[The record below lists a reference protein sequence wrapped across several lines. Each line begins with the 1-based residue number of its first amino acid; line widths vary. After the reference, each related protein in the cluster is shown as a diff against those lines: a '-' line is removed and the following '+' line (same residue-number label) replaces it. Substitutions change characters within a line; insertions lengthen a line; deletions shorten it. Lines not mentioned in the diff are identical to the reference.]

1 MELTI
6 GNCNVVDQST
16 SLYHYKAL
24 IETLLS
30 MYSSGFLIFFNKILV
45 TSSIFHESGYGQEA
59 KSTIL
64 QTALFIMDQPSSCTT
79 NTKDESDTKS
89 GYARR
94 KAFVQSSQ
102 EVPFATN
109 LHLDFLTCP
118 RCYKSVFFNIF
129 SLFNLLSCFFFRW
142 IPPGCNMR
150 LKMIR
155 NDDDFVIIADSP
167 QSVYKIKLLE
177 LFIEFRKIG
186 VDAPIMKRELGALQ
200 SGKPYIMPFL
210 QSKQLSYTINKG
222 LSSFM
227 MNELCTGVLPTQ
239 LMVCFVRHDAF
250 NSSVKKNGYIFENMN
265 INKLVFKLNGEN
277 YPPVEYRP
285 DFSSTPKNCLR
296 GKDYS
301 NFRALFSNKF
311 EITALLLV
319 CLL

>member
-1 MELTI
+1 MELAI

-64 QTALFIMDQPSSCTT
+64 QTALFIMDQPSSCTA

-129 SLFNLLSCFFFRW
+129 PYLICYPASFLD
-142 IPPGCNMR
+142 GYR
-150 LKMIR
+150 L
-155 NDDDFVIIADSP
+155 DV
-167 QSVYKIKLLE
+167 
-177 LFIEFRKIG
+177 
-186 VDAPIMKRELGALQ
+186 
-200 SGKPYIMPFL
+200 
-210 QSKQLSYTINKG
+210 T
-222 LSSFM
+222 
-227 MNELCTGVLPTQ
+227 
-239 LMVCFVRHDAF
+239 
-250 NSSVKKNGYIFENMN
+250 
-265 INKLVFKLNGEN
+265 
-277 YPPVEYRP
+277 
-285 DFSSTPKNCLR
+285 
-296 GKDYS
+296 
-301 NFRALFSNKF
+301 
-311 EITALLLV
+311 
-319 CLL
+319 

>member
-1 MELTI
+1 
-6 GNCNVVDQST
+6 
-16 SLYHYKAL
+16 
-24 IETLLS
+24 
-30 MYSSGFLIFFNKILV
+30 
-45 TSSIFHESGYGQEA
+45 
-59 KSTIL
+59 
-64 QTALFIMDQPSSCTT
+64 
-79 NTKDESDTKS
+79 
-89 GYARR
+89 
-94 KAFVQSSQ
+94 
-102 EVPFATN
+102 
-109 LHLDFLTCP
+109 
-118 RCYKSVFFNIF
+118 
-129 SLFNLLSCFFFRW
+129 
-142 IPPGCNMR
+142 MR

-155 NDDDFVIIADSP
+155 NDDDFVIIADSA

-210 QSKQLSYTINKG
+210 QSKQLSYTINQG

-227 MNELCTGVLPTQ
+227 MNDLCSGVLPTQ

-250 NSSVKKNGYIFENMN
+250 NSSAKKNGYIFENMN

-285 DFSSTPKNCLR
+285 DFSTTPKNCLR